1 MNIKIRLI
9 AILLAMVTLLSL
21 LVGCN
26 SAPSGNEATEGK
38 GNENKT
44 EATQAFEGS
53 EIATEEEFKPDVE
66 EKNYGKEFY
75 LAIMGD
81 VNAPDYHWVK
91 ESSNNAL
98 TDAVYKRQELVR
110 DHIGVE
116 IIGTVTENESRY
128 IEPFKNAVK
137 NKDGSVDLLISH
149 VYYGIDGFITGNYL
163 TDFKDIPEIN
173 LDAPYWRYSVME
185 GIAAK
190 DHFYLGFSD
199 FNIFYTHVIAYNKE
213 LLSRYEDQLDED
225 IYSTVENYRWTLDK
239 FMWLAS
245 LVHIDE
251 TADGKTDDD
260 TYGFA
265 GKMYRNI
272 GYAGFIQACN
282 IQLVDQD
289 DSGNYVSSI
298 YLEKNKEKMANI
310 VDKFYNFV
318 RSDSVLMPNKAPSPS
333 VANGRALM
341 QTLSTYSL
349 SDLLQYDVEFGV
361 LPYPMYDENQ
371 KDVGYRHLQWGGY
384 LCMPSYL
391 ADATMA
397 AETVELLSYY
407 SDDVNIA
414 FYEKMLGK
422 QVADVPQDRR
432 MLDIV
437 WDGICYE
444 MGQTYYSLI
453 KDKNNYLYTLEI
465 LTEENTTTNLASY
478 VATTQGSINK
488 KLKKFFASV
497 K

>member
-1 MNIKIRLI
+1 MKKIVKIISMLL
-9 AILLAMVTLLSL
+9 AILACLSAFASC
-21 LVGCN
+21 G
-26 SAPSGNEATEGK
+26 GKTTEETTEKTG
-38 GNENKT
+38 GENI
-44 EATQAFEGS
+44 TQAVS
-53 EIATEEEFKPDVE
+53 DEIETEEEYKPDIE
-66 EKNYGKEFY
+66 QKNYGKEFY

-98 TDAVYKRQELVR
+98 SDAVYKRQEYIR
-110 DHIGVE
+110 DYLGVD
-116 IIGTVTENESRY
+116 IVGTVTETESRY

-163 TDFKDIPEIN
+163 TDFNDIPEIN
-173 LDAPYWRYSVME
+173 LDADYWKKDVME

-190 DHFYLGFSD
+190 DHLYLGFSN

-213 LLSRYEDQLDED
+213 ILARYEDQLDEN
-225 IYSTVENYRWTLDK
+225 IYTTVEEYRWTLDK
-239 FMWLAS
+239 FMSLAS

-251 TADGKTDDD
+251 TANGKTDDD

-272 GYAGFIQACN
+272 GYAGFLQGCN
-282 IQLVDQD
+282 IQLVEQD
-289 DSGNYVSSI
+289 DRGNYVSSI
-298 YLEKNKEKMANI
+298 YVEKNKEKMADI

-318 RSDSVLMPNKAPSPS
+318 RSESVLLTNKAPSPTL
-333 VANGRALM
+333 ANGRALM
-341 QTLSTYSL
+341 QLVSTYAL
-349 SDLLQYDVEFGV
+349 SDLLQYDLDFGV
-361 LPYPMYDENQ
+361 LPYPMYDEAQ

-384 LCMPSYL
+384 LCVPSYL
-391 ADATMA
+391 SDATMT
-397 AETVELLSYY
+397 AETIEMLSYY

-432 MLDIV
+432 MLDLV

-444 MGQTYYSLI
+444 MAQTYYSLI
-453 KDKNNYLYTLEI
+453 KDSNNYLYALEMM
-465 LTEENTTTNLASY
+465 TEENTTIKLASY
-478 VATTQGSINK
+478 VATTENSINK
-488 KLKKFFASV
+488 KLKKFFANV